1 MWKIIQLC
9 SLFQFNLHKAVKHKQ
24 KPLSFLEEGNGI
36 VKLRVFTNLEESL
49 ELESGFNLPEVVLV
63 ETSRLVA
70 IKLTAA
76 VAFTPEGE

>member
-24 KPLSFLEEGNGI
+24 KTLSFLEEGNGI
-36 VKLRVFTNLEESL
+36 VKLRVFTNLEESFRTWVWVQL
-49 ELESGFNLPEVVLV
+49 ARGGFGRDIQVGGYK
-63 ETSRLVA
+63 TYCC
-70 IKLTAA
+70 